1 MSRLQRFTSA
11 QDARHAGFDE
21 ALAEIRAGAKTG
33 HWIWY
38 VFPQIAGLGM
48 SGASQAYAIADEA
61 EAIEYLQHPL
71 LRSRLLEITTA
82 VAERLRTGRPA
93 SLSAL
98 MGSEIDA
105 RKVVSSLTLFGHA
118 AKTLYARAR
127 LDAYA
132 AVAAVADEVLE
143 AAAAQGHPPC
153 RYTLRRLGAE

>member
-1 MSRLQRFTSA
+1 MSRLERFKTA
-11 QDARHAGFDE
+11 QDTRHAGFDQ

-61 EAIEYLQHPL
+61 EAAEYLEDPV
-71 LRSRLLEITTA
+71 LRSRLLEIATA
-82 VAERLRTGRPA
+82 VAERLRMGRPA
-93 SLSAL
+93 SLLEL

-105 RKVVSSLTLFGHA
+105 RKVVSSLTLFGQT
-118 AKTLYARAR
+118 AKTLHARER

-132 AVAAVADEVLE
+132 AVAAVADEVLR
-143 AAAAQGHPPC
+143 AAAAQGYPPC
-153 RYTLRRLGAE
+153 RHTLHRLGAE

>member
-1 MSRLQRFTSA
+1 MSLERFKSA
-11 QDARHAGFDE
+11 QNARHAGFEE

-61 EAIEYLQHPL
+61 EAIQYLKDPV
-71 LRSRLLEITTA
+71 LRSRLLDIATA
-82 VAERLRTGRPA
+82 VAERLRMGHPA
-93 SLSAL
+93 SLLTL

-105 RKVVSSLTLFGHA
+105 RKLVSSLTLFGHA
-118 AKTLYARAR
+118 AKTLSARER

-132 AVAAVADEVLE
+132 AVAAVADDVLRV
-143 AAAAQGHPPC
+143 AAAQGYPPC
-153 RYTLRRLGAE
+153 RHTLHRLGAE